1 MSKRTKKQ
9 LSFNKEINTLLYALG
24 DVPKPATETVK
35 TLDDILISYLS
46 DLSVEA
52 YRAALYSNRTKVK
65 LDDFKFTL
73 RRDPVKLARLNE
85 LHALDK
91 AHQQLMKEINYQ
103 PEKQVLEFED
113 NDLEPDNDN
122 DQEADA
128 YDEEEPSKE
137 SKPAENENAATP
149 GASTNSEAMHPT
161 AAAAATP
168 NEPVKKKRKYTRRKP
183 KTDKAKQDDKSGS
196 LVETPTPS
204 NKTNA

>member
-1 MSKRTKKQ
+1 MSRRPKKQ

-35 TLDDILISYLS
+35 ALDDILISYLS

-65 LDDFKFTL
+65 LDDFKFSL
-73 RRDPVKLARLNE
+73 RRDPIKLARLNE

-113 NDLEPDNDN
+113 NDNEPENEN

-128 YDEEEPSKE
+128 DEEEEPSKE
-137 SKPAENENAATP
+137 DNPAEAENAATP
-149 GASTNSEAMHPT
+149 VASTNTETTQGNGPVPT
-161 AAAAATP
+161 
-168 NEPVKKKRKYTRRKP
+168 EPVKKKRKYTRRKP
-183 KTDKAKQDDKSGS
+183 KTDKPKQEDKPGS
-196 LVETPTPS
+196 AAATPTS
-204 NKTNA
+204 STKATL